1 MIAVNILNHKGDV
14 LVQSNAIRINKF
26 GENKK
31 EVALTIISAVIAVIG
46 FFTIWRLC
54 ETTELIY
61 IDDVMYADWT
71 RHDINHFLN
80 RSQFIGIPL
89 MEEP

>member
-31 EVALTIISAVIAVIG
+31 EVALTIISAVIAVID
-46 FFTIWRLC
+46 FFTIWIMRN
-54 ETTELIY
+54 Y
-61 IDDVMYADWT
+61 
-71 RHDINHFLN
+71 
-80 RSQFIGIPL
+80 
-89 MEEP
+89 